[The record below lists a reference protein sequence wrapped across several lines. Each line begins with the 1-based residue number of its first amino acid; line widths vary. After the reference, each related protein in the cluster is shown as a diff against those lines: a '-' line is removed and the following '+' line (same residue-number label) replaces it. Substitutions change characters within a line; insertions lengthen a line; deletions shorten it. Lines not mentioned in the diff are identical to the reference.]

1 MLPARALDRKQLLV
15 ELVNIMSQ
23 LGTLIDAPDL
33 HDDDDGFEQQ
43 FETVIEKAQ
52 VTLDAAIDGGRPGK
66 GNAILGRSPMLVM
79 PGQLFYNQ
87 YVLVPDIFQA
97 MCGHSPAE
105 FEELHNDVLVVLEM
119 VRDVYSV
126 FTDAENQLRRK
137 RRYKHSS
144 RERLFHF
151 LMYCR
156 TYPRLRKGGA
166 DFGMSK
172 TCLLDDFVWLR
183 AQLVVHPL
191 LIAECQWPT
200 PDELERQRLLLV
212 RAGLLTAGFE
222 QAVFMCDG
230 AKDLGRRNAHYGH
243 KHEPDFSQKGNGK
256 SHLLF
261 TNLFGMPIMLAAGIQ
276 GCENDP
282 AAYQMTHVYRDPD
295 RYLKPH
301 HSGLFDGVFQSAL
314 HVNTEEQG
322 TLPANAP
329 DLRRA
334 QPEMRR
340 MLKNMN
346 KIQRYLRCPIEQ
358 TFGLIKKWEIC
369 GESPFRGSL
378 DQQGE
383 NFMLCTQLTAR
394 LMRVRNKYP
403 RGEKWLR
410 GEMEDWEKEWK
421 ANGLLFSDPLHPE
434 LYADEDEA

>member
-1 MLPARALDRKQLLV
+1 MALDRKRLLI
-15 ELVNIMSQ
+15 ELVNVVTQ

-33 HDDDDGFEQQ
+33 HDNDDGFAEQFQ
-43 FETVIEKAQ
+43 SVIEKAQ
-52 VTLDAAIDGGRPGK
+52 ATLDAALEDARPGK
-66 GNAILGRSPMLVM
+66 GNAILGQRM
-79 PGQLFYNQ
+79 PTLSMPSQMCYDQ
-87 YVLVPDIFQA
+87 YVLVPDIFQC
-97 MCGHSPAE
+97 MCGHSPGE
-105 FEELHNDVLVVLEM
+105 FEDLHNDVLVVLEM

-126 FTDAENQLRRK
+126 YTDAENEQRKK

-151 LMYCR
+151 LTYCR

-166 DFGMSK
+166 DFGMTKS
-172 TCLLDDFVWLR
+172 CLLADFVWLR
-183 AQLVVHPL
+183 AQLVVYPL
-191 LIAECQWPT
+191 MVEECQWPT
-200 PDELERQRLLLV
+200 PDELEKQRLLLV

-222 QAVFMCDG
+222 QSVFMCDG

-243 KHEPDFSQKGNGK
+243 RHEPDFSQKGNGK

-261 TNLFGMPIMLAAGIQ
+261 TDLFGMPIMCAAGIQ

-295 RYLKPH
+295 RHLKRD

-322 TLPANAP
+322 TLPANAAE
-329 DLRRA
+329 LRRA
-334 QPEMRR
+334 QPDMRR
-340 MLKNMN
+340 MLKQMN
-346 KIQRYLRCPIEQ
+346 KVQRYLRCPIEQ

-369 GESPFRGSL
+369 GETPFRGSL

-383 NFMLCTQLTAR
+383 NFLLCTQLTAR

-403 RGEKWLR
+403 RGDKWLR
-410 GEMEDWEKEWK
+410 GEMED
-421 ANGLLFSDPLHPE
+421 
-434 LYADEDEA
+434 